1 MAMNV
6 MRTKSIE
13 QSLADAEEPE
23 YKLKKS
29 ITALDLTVFGIGA
42 IIGAGIFVITGRVA
56 HNNAGPAVVI
66 SFLIAALCC
75 ALAAMCYA
83 EFASSVPIS
92 GSAYT
97 FSYAALGEIFAWIIG
112 WDLILEF
119 WMVAATV
126 AQGWSSY
133 ANKFINM
140 ISGQPIVAGADGTP
154 HQSNLLPDAIA
165 YGGHFDVL
173 AFALAIGLGS
183 LMYIGIKESMRVNAV
198 LVAIKVAIVL
208 FIIVAGVGFVSAA
221 NWVPFFPETC
231 VVDMTAA
238 AAHTAQA
245 CPGGFEVL
253 FTANTVTGGSRP
265 LLQVLF
271 SSGETTAYGWGG
283 ITAGASLVFFS
294 FIGFD
299 AVATTAEEAKNPKRD
314 LPIGIIGSLSICT
327 VLYIAV
333 SLIVTGM
340 VPFYN
345 LNPSAALADA
355 FSSPRV
361 GMGWAAILIAAGGVA
376 GLATVV
382 LTMMTGGVRV
392 AFAMS
397 RDNLLPLGIAK
408 VHEKYRTPQYITIAI
423 TVVVALLSALTPV
436 GILEEMVNI
445 GTLSAFALVSIAV
458 LVLRYRRPD
467 LPRAFRTPGVHVVA
481 PLGALICVYLMLNL
495 SIDTW
500 IRFLVWLV
508 IGFVIYFL
516 YGNKHAR
523 VATGITL
530 HDPNAHHPLAHHD
543 EPTEAPKS

>member
-1 MAMNV
+1 MALNV

-29 ITALDLTVFGIGA
+29 VTALDLTVFGIGA

-66 SFLIAALCC
+66 SFLIAAVCC

-97 FSYAALGEIFAWIIG
+97 FSYASLGEIFAWIIG

-133 ANKFINM
+133 VNKFLDLM
-140 ISGQPIVAGADGTP
+140 TGQPKGS
-154 HQSNLLPDAIA
+154 HLLPDALRSA
-165 YGGHFDVL
+165 PALDGSGGAFDL
-173 AFALAIGLGS
+173 WAFLLAIVLGT
-183 LMYIGIKESMRVNAV
+183 LMYIGIKESLRVNMV
-198 LVAIKVAIVL
+198 LVGIKLAIVL
-208 FIIVAGVGFVSAA
+208 FIIFAGIGFVSSA
-221 NWVPFFPETC
+221 NWSPFIPDPC
-231 VVDMTAA
+231 VITDPPTDACAA
-238 AAHTAQA
+238 VASLTE
-245 CPGGFEVL
+245 G
-253 FTANTVTGGSRP
+253 NNRP
-265 LLQVLF
+265 LLQALF
-271 SSGETTAYGWGG
+271 SSGPTMAYGWGG

-314 LPIGIIGSLSICT
+314 LPIGIIGSLAICT

-333 SLIVTGM
+333 ALVVTGM
-340 VPFYN
+340 VPYN
-345 LNPSAALADA
+345 KLDPSAALATA
-355 FSSPRV
+355 FADR
-361 GMGWAAILIAAGGVA
+361 GLDWAAKLIAAGAVA

-397 RDNLLPLGIAK
+397 RDNLLPLGFAK
-408 VHEKYRTPQYITIAI
+408 VHPKHRTPQYITIAI
-423 TVVVALLSALTPV
+423 TAVCAILAAFTPV

-467 LPRAFRTPGVHVVA
+467 LPRAFKAPAVQVVA
-481 PLGALICVYLMLNL
+481 PLGALICLYLMLNL
-495 SIDTW
+495 SIATW
-500 IRFLVWLV
+500 ERFVIWLAV
-508 IGFVIYFL
+508 GMVIYFVW
-516 YGNKHAR
+516 GNRKAR
-523 VATGITL
+523 VRTGITL
-530 HDPNAHHPLAHHD
+530 HDEIGSQEDDVN
-543 EPTEAPKS
+543 EPARS